1 MNVSSIKNT
10 LTYCLILTP
19 IIVFWYVFEKYAV
32 NIPHWDD
39 FAVRNSLLSFLN
51 SPTTLEKLKILFA
64 QHNEHRIFLTRLSA
78 FLIDAIKGTLD
89 VKWLMFIGNFS
100 LVGILFLFHK
110 ITEKYKFSLLA
121 LVPIS
126 FLIFNVGLFENTFWG
141 MACIQN
147 FGVLFLAFLTF
158 YWLVFSAKIQTKNY
172 LYFAIFTCFLGIFTS
187 SNGILIPMIGL
198 LILLFQQRKQAFFV
212 WITSSIAFL
221 FAYFYGFENNPE
233 KASKANLSD
242 ITLLFKGFFATVGNA
257 IDSSFVFP
265 DQHTNLSMAVGI
277 LMVLF
282 MSVFGYQ
289 TIFKKYNDTY
299 RQNDLFLLACLAFLG
314 ITCVGIV
321 YARISFGFGIL
332 LTSKYKIYAVL
343 MLCICYLIA
352 LKYSPKDYRN
362 RFVQLSI
369 LSTISFNIYTY
380 IADYQAIRYLRQ
392 ERFTDQFKQQYSD
405 KDIAITGILGRLQ
418 QPEKAFYDG
427 IIEKITQPTDS
438 VKTSIII
445 TQNETSFRLEENQN
459 ADIIDLT
466 SPDAGQYFILKSAEK
481 VYLFPTQ
488 AIPINRKAY
497 LNPRF
502 LVNNRLPIGNFAT
515 EISKFYI
522 QSGNYQL
529 GKVLVENNTK
539 TVTFTSQSIDIQA
552 VTKEKPQQNW

>member
-1 MNVSSIKNT
+1 
-10 LTYCLILTP
+10 
-19 IIVFWYVFEKYAV
+19 
-32 NIPHWDD
+32 
-39 FAVRNSLLSFLN
+39 
-51 SPTTLEKLKILFA
+51 
-64 QHNEHRIFLTRLSA
+64 
-78 FLIDAIKGTLD
+78 
-89 VKWLMFIGNFS
+89 
-100 LVGILFLFHK
+100 
-110 ITEKYKFSLLA
+110 
-121 LVPIS
+121 
-126 FLIFNVGLFENTFWG
+126 
-141 MACIQN
+141 
-147 FGVLFLAFLTF
+147 
-158 YWLVFSAKIQTKNY
+158 
-172 LYFAIFTCFLGIFTS
+172 
-187 SNGILIPMIGL
+187 
-198 LILLFQQRKQAFFV
+198 
-212 WITSSIAFL
+212 
-221 FAYFYGFENNPE
+221 
-233 KASKANLSD
+233 
-242 ITLLFKGFFATVGNA
+242 
-257 IDSSFVFP
+257 
-265 DQHTNLSMAVGI
+265 
-277 LMVLF
+277 
-282 MSVFGYQ
+282 
-289 TIFKKYNDTY
+289 
-299 RQNDLFLLACLAFLG
+299 
-314 ITCVGIV
+314 
-321 YARISFGFGIL
+321 
-332 LTSKYKIYAVL
+332 